1 VMSDRDLLKQAA
13 LPLLAIVITTA
24 ADASFQ
30 CAHAQCPADAKI
42 YIDPRSVPQRQQVSR
57 GTFIAIMTGDV
68 DPALKRYVQESYF
81 SQFQPIQ
88 IPFSG
93 GIVLV
98 SPNNPCV
105 QQYIGR

>member
-1 VMSDRDLLKQAA
+1 MYRDLLKQAA

-24 ADASFQ
+24 AEASFQ

-42 YIDPRSVPQRQQVSR
+42 YIDPRLVPQRQQVSR
-57 GTFIAIMTGDV
+57 GTFIAVMTGDV
-68 DPALKRYVQESYF
+68 DPALKRHVQESYF